1 MLGRHSIKA
10 GGAGKTLRVR
20 SAYESH
26 TLAPVP
32 PAPITLPGSIEMLR
46 DESVKAQL
54 RAIGERVRD
63 IIRTGVSMSRAE
75 GTFVSLLA
83 AHAVAV
89 KIFEAESAAY
99 FKFVSGGEAL
109 KASLACAPGCTF
121 CCHLYVEVTPL
132 EVIALWNALRDDRL
146 LKQRQAIASLAPQ
159 VSGLGP
165 EPRRFARLPCP
176 LLVDGQCGVYETRP
190 FACRGLYS
198 TSAVACEAVL
208 NTPLG
213 QILPQIRSPAVPRAL
228 AAVLGV
234 GINAALGDTGLQNQ
248 TLELVSA
255 LNTLECDATGASRWL
270 AGEQVFSPMPG

>member
-1 MLGRHSIKA
+1 M
-10 GGAGKTLRVR
+10 T
-20 SAYESH
+20 
-26 TLAPVP
+26 PVP
-32 PAPITLPGSIEMLR
+32 PTPITLPGSIEMLR
-46 DESVKAQL
+46 DEAVKAQL

-63 IIRTGVSMSRAE
+63 IVATGVNMSRVE

-109 KASLACAPGCTF
+109 KASLACGPGCTF

-132 EVIALWNALRDDRL
+132 EAIALWNSLRDDRRER
-146 LKQRQAIASLAPQ
+146 QRQAIAAMAPQ

-165 EPRRFARLPCP
+165 ESRRAARLPCP
-176 LLVDGQCGVYETRP
+176 LLADGQCAVYETRP

-198 TSAVACEAVL
+198 TSAQACEAVL

-213 QILPQIRSPAVPRAL
+213 QALPQIRSPAVPRAL

-234 GINAALGDTGLQNQ
+234 GINAALGDAGLQNQ

-255 LNTLECDATGASRWL
+255 LDLLERDGTVASRWL
-270 AGEQVFSPMPG
+270 AGERVFVPAPGLT